1 MGSDRVAPCQ
11 AQPFS
16 RAPHQPPNAIV
27 RIVTLVKCHA
37 RDDTPITLA
46 PATLHDGCP
55 HQLAR
60 TSTALISLLISTSI
74 ALISLLI
81 STSTALISLLISTST
96 QPSSACSS
104 ARVQPS
110 SACSARM
117 SLGGGASMPW
127 HRGSLILR
135 STAIVSS
142 RHSSR
147 PVRGTCTCGRI
158 ALPTSSPNERRSQRT

>member
-60 TSTALISLLISTSI
+60 TST

>member
-60 TSTALISLLISTSI
+60 TST

-158 ALPTSSPNERRSQRT
+158 ALPPSSPNERRSQRT